1 MEIRKTWLE
10 IELRWKNS
18 FRLALCAATMLRNFH
33 LINAGISIVTGPSP
47 QVVFLTHESW
57 LRTVVRSRLHESEAV
72 EDVMQNIALAIV
84 RQRHGLAEINRI
96 TSWLYQIAIR
106 QVLMHRRSTGRRR
119 KLQNSIATERA
130 GQISASNSLD
140 NMLACESQQI
150 VQKALED
157 LNDLDRQVLMLK
169 YSEGWSYREMAK
181 HLGVQE
187 DTIEYRLLKARKNLR
202 RLLRQLDEEGE

>member
-1 MEIRKTWLE
+1 
-10 IELRWKNS
+10 
-18 FRLALCAATMLRNFH
+18 MLRNVH
-33 LINAGISIVTGPSP
+33 LVNAGISIVTGPSP

-57 LRTVVRSRLHESEAV
+57 LRTVVRSRLNESEAV
-72 EDVMQNIALAIV
+72 EDVMQNIAMAIV
-84 RQRHGLAEINRI
+84 RHRHGLAEIHRI

-119 KLQNSIATERA
+119 RLQNSIATERA

-140 NMLACESQQI
+140 KMLACESQQI
-150 VQKALED
+150 VQKALND

-181 HLGVQE
+181 HLGVRE

-202 RLLRQLDEEGE
+202 RLLRQLDEEVE

>member
-1 MEIRKTWLE
+1 MRTLYGNNVAEISLPK
-10 IELRWKNS
+10 
-18 FRLALCAATMLRNFH
+18 
-33 LINAGISIVTGPSP
+33 AGIFIVTGPSP

-57 LRTVVRSRLHESEAV
+57 LRTVVRSRLNESESV

-84 RQRHGLAEINRI
+84 RHRHGLAEINRI

-119 KLQNSIATERA
+119 RLQNSIAAERA
-130 GQISASNSLD
+130 GQTSASNSLD
-140 NMLACESQQI
+140 KMLACESQQI
-150 VQKALED
+150 VQKALQD

-169 YSEGWSYREMAK
+169 YGEGWSYREMAI

-202 RLLRQLDEEGE
+202 RLLSPLDEQGE

>member
-1 MEIRKTWLE
+1 MYGNNVAEISLP
-10 IELRWKNS
+10 
-18 FRLALCAATMLRNFH
+18 
-33 LINAGISIVTGPSP
+33 NAGIFIVPGPSP

-57 LRTVVRSRLHESEAV
+57 LRTVVRSRLNESEAV

-84 RQRHGLAEINRI
+84 RHRHGLAEINRI

-119 KLQNSIATERA
+119 RLQNSIAAERA
-130 GQISASNSLD
+130 GQVSASNSLD
-140 NMLACESQQI
+140 KMLACESQQI
-150 VQKALED
+150 VQKALQD

-169 YSEGWSYREMAK
+169 YGEGWSYREMAI

-202 RLLRQLDEEGE
+202 RLLSALDEQGE